1 MTTTIHTGTQEW
13 AVQNI
18 NGRTYITT
26 TARGVVYTISQSKW
40 SWEVATAR
48 TSLRNGIG
56 GCTHHR
62 SAAEV
67 AASRKALRNLPVVLD
82 VIADDIAARLDAI
95 AAQVSD

>member
-1 MTTTIHTGTQEW
+1 MATTIYTGTQEC
-13 AVQNI
+13 AVHNI

-67 AASRKALRNLPVVLD
+67 AASRKALRTLPVVLD
-82 VIADDIAARLDAI
+82 VIAAD
-95 AAQVSD
+95 V